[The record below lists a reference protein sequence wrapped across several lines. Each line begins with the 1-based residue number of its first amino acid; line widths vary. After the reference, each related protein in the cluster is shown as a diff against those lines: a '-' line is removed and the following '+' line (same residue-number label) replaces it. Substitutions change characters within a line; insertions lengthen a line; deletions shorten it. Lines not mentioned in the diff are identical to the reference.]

1 MKNYIRY
8 YIVHTVKSR
17 AVDRSTIQFLSIF
30 GVLLT
35 EMCYYY
41 QGLLYRRATIQ
52 FLNFLGG
59 LLTKSCYK
67 QRRAPAPDFTVD
79 QNFWFTKV
87 TRDTYIKVGIKF
99 IQDLFRFEII
109 PAVFSIHLLYQVL
122 FSFEK
127 RFKAPNIIQTLFK
140 RWQHGSKRNS

>member
-1 MKNYIRY
+1 MYHLINKYRKVASSRPVY
-8 YIVHTVKSR
+8 Y
-17 AVDRSTIQFLSIF
+17 SIF
-30 GVLLT
+30 EHFWGATKVRCAT
-35 EMCYYY
+35 NR
-41 QGLLYRRATIQ
+41 GLLYERATIQ
-52 FLNFLGG
+52 FLNFFGV

-67 QRRAPAPDFTVD
+67 QRRAPAPDFTVGK
-79 QNFWFTKV
+79 NFWFTKV
-87 TRDTYIKVGIKF
+87 TWDTYIKVGIKF

-140 RWQHGSKRNS
+140 RWQHGSKRNF